1 MISLYT
7 YLQKLRGPAK
17 RKADPE
23 VSEEQKQRLAEQ
35 REKRAAARS
44 RLKEMKAAAKRVA
57 EKEEK
62 RMATD
67 DSVFDEFVSSVAV
80 MELTTPKKKKGL
92 LSIHAEIQKVCYGEE
107 GYLHNIN
114 YKLRL
119 YSNYKFEVEHFIF
132 VFWALYHYC
141 DAFACR

>member
-1 MISLYT
+1 MLLIIIAAVCYINIGWFFFV

-17 RKADPE
+17 RKAESE

-35 REKRAAARS
+35 REKRAAARN

-57 EKEEK
+57 EKEK
-62 RMATD
+62 PVATD

-92 LSIHAEIQKVCYGEE
+92 CCIH
-107 GYLHNIN
+107 
-114 YKLRL
+114 KL
-119 YSNYKFEVEHFIF
+119 
-132 VFWALYHYC
+132 
-141 DAFACR
+141 